1 MTYII
6 EPVVGPTQR
15 IIRNFVLNDETLT
28 QAILSYCILTHNGK
42 KQAGALIVMG
52 AYPDRLREM
61 SRCEPGQISA
71 LAEQVKQHLREEE
84 GEDLEFESKNPDITI
99 L

>member
-15 IIRNFVLNDETLT
+15 IIRELVYNDETYSPV
-28 QAILSYCILTHNGK
+28 IISYCILTHNRK

-84 GEDLEFESKNPDITI
+84 GNDLEFESKNPDITI